1 MKSLIS
7 SPAKLLFVPLI
18 ATAVLL
24 SACNKKD
31 ANTEPTADAPATQT
45 QVDANQQATA
55 TATADSANGTATVST
70 SDDTGHEQHDQ
81 VAVAGDDIG
90 VAEASDANSHQ

>member
-55 TATADSANGTATVST
+55 TADSANGTATVST
-70 SDDTGHEQHDQ
+70 SNDTGHEQHDQ

-90 VAEASDANSHQ
+90 VAEASDSNSHQ

>member
-7 SPAKLLFVPLI
+7 SPAKLLFIPLI

-45 QVDANQQATA
+45 DANQQA

-70 SDDTGHEQHDQ
+70 SNDTGHEQHDQ

-90 VAEASDANSHQ
+90 VAEASDSNSH